1 MRISLRKIGFDMQA
15 LGIGLA
21 SLVIAAVFCGLLSE
35 GLLLASRYVS
45 PGDAMPVLMLLG
57 LLVSP
62 TTIAGFLL
70 ALVTAWLVY
79 RRLRPLLERQLQ
91 PLEPR

>member
-1 MRISLRKIGFDMQA
+1 MRR

-35 GLLLASRYVS
+35 ALLIASRYI
-45 PGDAMPVLMLLG
+45 PPRGDVVPLVVLLG

-79 RRLRPLLERQLQ
+79 RRLRALLERQLQ
-91 PLEPR
+91 PVEPR